1 MHAKRKALLAAGLI
15 AGAAALTG
23 CTANT
28 TPVTTPTPKAEQQ
41 QTAQPATAQPEASP
55 TMETASETTE
65 EPEQGEVSSS
75 LMLEVS
81 GEEADAAAIVEEGEL
96 LLPLE
101 ATGEALGWKA
111 SSEETQEETRTK
123 RVITLEKDQS
133 RITVSWS
140 VSDNTVESITWQKDG
155 LLIPVDTRLTTVDGV
170 VYVPSA
176 FFEEAV
182 DVSIAQTKTKVM
194 LSTPEPM
201 DTPQTMEESSGE
213 NG

>member
-1 MHAKRKALLAAGLI
+1 MHAKRKVLLAAGLI

-23 CTANT
+23 CTARI
-28 TPVTTPTPKAEQQ
+28 TPVATPTPQAPR
-41 QTAQPATAQPEASP
+41 QTAQPATAEPAASMPAEAADEP
-55 TMETASETTE
+55 TE
-65 EPEQGEVSSS
+65 EPEQEVP
-75 LMLEVS
+75 LKLEVS
-81 GEEADAAAIVEEGEL
+81 GEETDAKAITENGEL

-111 SSEETQEETRTK
+111 RSEETQEETRVK
-123 RVITLEKDQS
+123 RVVTLEKDAS
-133 RITVSWS
+133 RITVSWA

-170 VYVPSA
+170 VYVPAA
-176 FFEEAV
+176 FFEEAM
-182 DVSIAQTKTKVM
+182 DVRIAQEKTKVI